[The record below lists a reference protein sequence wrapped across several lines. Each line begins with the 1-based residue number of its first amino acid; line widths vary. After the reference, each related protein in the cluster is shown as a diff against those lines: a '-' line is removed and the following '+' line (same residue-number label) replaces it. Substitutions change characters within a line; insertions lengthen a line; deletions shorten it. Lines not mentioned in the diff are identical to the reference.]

1 MNTQRR
7 LALAVSLLA
16 VGLGAGH
23 LVQSRSAAPAAA
35 PQPLA
40 DAAPVADL
48 PTGTVVAA
56 GLAQT
61 ALKPENVE
69 QLAAGLDDLPS
80 PLSVLPSTEGLSPLP
95 AAPALKPAA
104 PVAPPAAQ
112 AAPLPPSADTAPAQT
127 ATAPAPACDMT
138 LDLLADS
145 NAMIGITV
153 IAPCRPNQRVMV
165 KHGGLSVTGKT
176 SASGTMFMNLPAM
189 EVQAKLDLTFPDGE
203 KLGSVVEMP
212 EVASLQR
219 FAVQWLDRD
228 AFQLQAFEN
237 GADYGQ
243 PGHVSAAMPHTP
255 APGLA
260 SEGGFVTLLG
270 DADVDLPMQAEVYTF
285 PIRGS
290 AEVLVEA
297 AVTPETC
304 GRELLGE
311 TISVVGGTVNI
322 SELTLAMPECDA
334 AGDIL
339 VLKNLV
345 PEMTL
350 ASR

>member
-23 LVQSRSAAPAAA
+23 LVQSRSAKPEALAADGAGAA
-35 PQPLA
+35 PSV
-40 DAAPVADL
+40 DAALAVAD
-48 PTGTVVAA
+48 
-56 GLAQT
+56 
-61 ALKPENVE
+61 LKPENLQ
-69 QLAAGLDDLPS
+69 QLAAGADDPAA
-80 PLSVLPSTEGLSPLP
+80 PLSVLPPADTLAPLP
-95 AAPALKPAA
+95 TAPALKAAEPKVLQKPAGEVK
-104 PVAPPAAQ
+104 PTDSAA
-112 AAPLPPSADTAPAQT
+112 
-127 ATAPAPACDMT
+127 ACDMS
-138 LDLLADS
+138 LDLLADN

-165 KHGGLSVTGKT
+165 KHGGLAVTGKT
-176 SASGTMFMNLPAM
+176 SASGTMFLNLPAM
-189 EVQAKLDLTFPDGE
+189 EVQARLELTFPDGE
-203 KLGSVVEMP
+203 KLGSVVQMP
-212 EVASLQR
+212 EVGALQR
-219 FAVQWLDRD
+219 FAVQWLERD
-228 AFQLQAFEN
+228 AFQLQAFEDK
-237 GADYGQ
+237 ADYGQ
-243 PGHVSAAMPHTP
+243 PGHVSAVNPHTP

-260 SEGGFVTLLG
+260 AQGGFVTLLG
-270 DADVDLPMQAEVYTF
+270 DPSVDLPMLAEVYTF
-285 PIRGS
+285 PSKGE

-297 AVTPETC
+297 AVTAETC

-311 TISVVGGTVNI
+311 TVSAVGGKVTV

-350 ASR
+350 AAR

>member
-23 LVQSRSAAPAAA
+23 LVQSRSSAPAPMAKTDPEAA
-35 PQPLA
+35 LPLA
-40 DAAPVADL
+40 EAD
-48 PTGTVVAA
+48 
-56 GLAQT
+56 
-61 ALKPENVE
+61 LKPENLQ
-69 QLAAGLDDLPS
+69 QLAAGAEDLALGA
-80 PLSVLPSTEGLSPLP
+80 PLLPKTETLAPP
-95 AAPALKPAA
+95 MAAPEL
-104 PVAPPAAQ
+104 
-112 AAPLPPSADTAPAQT
+112 APAIP
-127 ATAPAPACDMT
+127 APAPAVDLATASGPDCSMS

-165 KHGGLSVTGKT
+165 KHAGLTITGKT
-176 SASGTMFMNLPAM
+176 SASGTMFLNLPAM
-189 EVQAKLDLTFPDGE
+189 EPQARLDLTFPDGE

-212 EVASLQR
+212 EAATLQR
-219 FAVQWLDRD
+219 FAVQWLERD
-228 AFQLQAFEN
+228 AFQLHAFEN

-243 PGHVSAAMPHTP
+243 PGHVNAGAPHTP

-260 SEGGFVTLLG
+260 ATGGFVTLLG
-270 DADVDLPMQAEVYTF
+270 DASVDLPMLAEVYTF
-285 PIRGS
+285 PLAGS

-311 TISVVGGTVNI
+311 TLSAMGGKVTV

-350 ASR
+350 AAR

>member
-23 LVQSRSAAPAAA
+23 LVQSRATKPAAA
-35 PQPLA
+35 PAVEPLA
-40 DAAPVADL
+40 EAE
-48 PTGTVVAA
+48 
-56 GLAQT
+56 
-61 ALKPENVE
+61 LKPENVQ
-69 QLAAGLDDLPS
+69 QLAAGSDDLAS
-80 PLSVLPSTEGLSPLP
+80 PLSVLPPVDGLAPLP
-95 AAPALKPAA
+95 AAPALKLAEPKM
-104 PVAPPAAQ
+104 VPPAK
-112 AAPLPPSADTAPAQT
+112 P
-127 ATAPAPACDMT
+127 ATAEAACDMS

-165 KHGGLSVTGKT
+165 KHGGLAITGKT

-189 EVQAKLDLTFPDGE
+189 EVQARIELSFPDGE
-203 KLGSVVEMP
+203 KLGSMVEMP
-212 EVASLQR
+212 AVAAMQR
-219 FAVQWLDRD
+219 FAVQWLEKD

-243 PGHVSAAMPHTP
+243 PGHVSAVNPQTP

-270 DADVDLPMQAEVYTF
+270 DATVDLPMLAEVYTF
-285 PIRGS
+285 PAKAA

-311 TISVVGGTVNI
+311 TVSAVGGKVAV
-322 SELTLAMPECDA
+322 SELTLAMPECEA

-345 PEMTL
+345 PEMKL
-350 ASR
+350 AAR

>member
-23 LVQSRSAAPAAA
+23 LVQSRAAKPAAPPAAE
-35 PQPLA
+35 
-40 DAAPVADL
+40 PVAEAD
-48 PTGTVVAA
+48 
-56 GLAQT
+56 
-61 ALKPENVE
+61 LKPKNVQ
-69 QLAAGLDDLPS
+69 QLAAGSDDLAS
-80 PLSVLPSTEGLSPLP
+80 PLSVLPSVDALAPLP
-95 AAPALKPAA
+95 AAPALKPTE
-104 PVAPPAAQ
+104 PKVVTPPKA
-112 AAPLPPSADTAPAQT
+112 
-127 ATAPAPACDMT
+127 ATAEAACDLS

-165 KHGGLSVTGKT
+165 KHGGLAVTGKT

-189 EVQAKLDLTFPDGE
+189 EVQARIELSFPDGE
-203 KLGSVVEMP
+203 KLGSTVEMP
-212 EVASLQR
+212 EVAAMQR
-219 FAVQWLDRD
+219 FAVQWLERD

-243 PGHVSAAMPHTP
+243 AGHVSAVKPQTP

-260 SEGGFVTLLG
+260 SQGGFVTLLG
-270 DADVDLPMQAEVYTF
+270 DENVDLPMLAEVYTF
-285 PIRGS
+285 PAKGA

-311 TISVVGGTVNI
+311 TVSAVGGKVAV
-322 SELTLAMPECDA
+322 SELTLAMPECEA
-334 AGDIL
+334 TGDIL

-345 PEMTL
+345 PEMKL
-350 ASR
+350 AAR

>member
-1 MNTQRR
+1 MNMQRR

-23 LVQSRSAAPAAA
+23 LVQRQSSAPAPMAKTDPDAA
-35 PQPLA
+35 LPLA
-40 DAAPVADL
+40 EAD
-48 PTGTVVAA
+48 
-56 GLAQT
+56 
-61 ALKPENVE
+61 LKPENLQ
-69 QLAAGLDDLPS
+69 QLAAGAEDPALATPGLVPPTETLAPPLAAPKLEPAPALPAS
-80 PLSVLPSTEGLSPLP
+80 PATEPATGPAPASGSA
-95 AAPALKPAA
+95 AAPAPDCAM
-104 PVAPPAAQ
+104 
-112 AAPLPPSADTAPAQT
+112 S
-127 ATAPAPACDMT
+127 

-165 KHGGLSVTGKT
+165 KHAGLTVTGKT
-176 SASGTMFMNLPAM
+176 SASGTMFMNLPAL
-189 EVQAKLDLTFPDGE
+189 EPQARLDLTFPDGE

-212 EVASLQR
+212 EAATLQR
-219 FAVQWLDRD
+219 FAVQWLERD
-228 AFQLQAFEN
+228 AFQLHAFEN

-243 PGHVSAAMPHTP
+243 PGHVSAAAPHTP

-260 SEGGFVTLLG
+260 ATGGFVTLLG
-270 DADVDLPMQAEVYTF
+270 DPSVDLPMLAEVYTF
-285 PIRGS
+285 PLTGS
-290 AEVLVEA
+290 AKVLVEA

-311 TISVVGGTVNI
+311 TLSAMGGKVSVA
-322 SELTLAMPECDA
+322 ELTLAMPECDA

-350 ASR
+350 AAR

>member
-23 LVQSRSAAPAAA
+23 LVQSRAAKPAAPPAVE
-35 PQPLA
+35 
-40 DAAPVADL
+40 PVAEAD
-48 PTGTVVAA
+48 
-56 GLAQT
+56 
-61 ALKPENVE
+61 LKPKNVQ
-69 QLAAGLDDLPS
+69 QLAAGSDDLAS
-80 PLSVLPSTEGLSPLP
+80 PLSVLPPVDGLDPLP
-95 AAPALKPAA
+95 AAPALKPAEPKVVTA
-104 PVAPPAAQ
+104 PKPAAL
-112 AAPLPPSADTAPAQT
+112 AAAD
-127 ATAPAPACDMT
+127 CDMS

-165 KHGGLSVTGKT
+165 KHGGLAVTGKT

-189 EVQAKLDLTFPDGE
+189 EVQARIELSFPDGE
-203 KLGSVVEMP
+203 KLGSTVEMP
-212 EVASLQR
+212 EVAAMQR
-219 FAVQWLDRD
+219 FAVQWLERD

-243 PGHVSAAMPHTP
+243 PGHVSAVKPQTP

-260 SEGGFVTLLG
+260 AQGGFVTLLG
-270 DADVDLPMQAEVYTF
+270 DETVDLPMLAEVYTF
-285 PIRGS
+285 PAKGE

-311 TISVVGGTVNI
+311 TVSAVGGKISV
-322 SELTLAMPECDA
+322 SELTLAMPECEA

-345 PEMTL
+345 PEMKL
-350 ASR
+350 AAR